1 MIKCVN
7 CGIEVIT
14 LYHIYNETNYCLS
27 TCENC
32 GQICDKYVEWEIP
45 LIIIDLFLF
54 KTQVYRHLIY
64 NHSQFPSISP
74 VTVLGHTDRVVPC
87 NKVSSSTVVSS
98 NEETSNTTGTTTVG
112 PSTVT
117 KGKGAN
123 STAMECTSEKN
134 SNKIAAVTKTGESG
148 TNTVG
153 TEKVP
158 FGVGGWH
165 WTRHRNGKI
174 IRIILLLI
182 SATILDSYSMLTSC
196 NYLTNTPNICFPQFQ
211 SYNQTLLN
219 YIILYFKSF
228 NTHINSQ
235 GINPL
240 EYLIYP

>member
-74 VTVLGHTDRVVPC
+74 VTVLGPTDRVGPGTEDS
-87 NKVSSSTVVSS
+87 SSST
-98 NEETSNTTGTTTVG
+98 EETSNSSTTGTVG
-112 PSTVT
+112 ASTVT

-134 SNKIAAVTKTGESG
+134 PNEIAAVTKTGESG

-153 TEKVP
+153 TKESP
-158 FGVGGWH
+158 FGVRKSLRDYC

-219 YIILYFKSF
+219 YIILYFKSY
-228 NTHINSQ
+228 NTYINSQ

-240 EYLIYP
+240 DRPR